1 MSILKIR
8 TSLTQVKVL
17 KSLSSH
23 DSDLA
28 LTFLTLTWPSP
39 NLELDLSL
47 TILRSEIGLSQ
58 ANLKTQTWK
67 KTILIFYMLLNGH
80 FKILTHCVLWI
91 LELLTSQLKRWS
103 WSLRKANIPEG
114 LVITHDISRCSLK
127 GSGLSSFNTKK
138 RSTVCSFHWSSE
150 TGLLWACFWT
160 YG

>member
-1 MSILKIR
+1 M
-8 TSLTQVKVL
+8 TQTWL
-17 KSLSSH
+17 WPS
-23 DSDLA
+23 
-28 LTFLTLTWPSP
+28 WPSP
-39 NLELDLSL
+39 DLHPTWNLTWVGQFYCSGWGQLKVRWGSR
-47 TILRSEIGLSQ
+47 RSEIGLSQ

-103 WSLRKANIPEG
+103 WSLRKANIPDG

-150 TGLLWACFWT
+150 TGLLWACFRT
-160 YG
+160 SGLLKGF